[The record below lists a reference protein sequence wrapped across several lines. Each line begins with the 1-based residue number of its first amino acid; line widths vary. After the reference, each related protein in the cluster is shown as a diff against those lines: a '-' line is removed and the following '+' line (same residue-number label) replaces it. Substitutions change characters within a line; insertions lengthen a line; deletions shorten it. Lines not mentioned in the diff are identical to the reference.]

1 MIKNFASNDTVVE
14 KIKKK
19 RSSLSVVIVVSV
31 DQECRICIT
40 CKWSDGTTTE
50 ETAWGID
57 KEGFDEE
64 NRQNN
69 KWKRDLIDDEE
80 GYSEVSSSHEESES
94 ALSNDKE
101 QIEAIIREQV
111 CSQEWV

>member
-50 ETAWGID
+50 ETA
-57 KEGFDEE
+57 
-64 NRQNN
+64 
-69 KWKRDLIDDEE
+69 
-80 GYSEVSSSHEESES
+80 
-94 ALSNDKE
+94 
-101 QIEAIIREQV
+101 
-111 CSQEWV
+111 